1 MKKILLLGAMLI
13 GSLCMNAQTLL
24 VAGNGGDDATGTWLG
39 GKNWDT
45 NVDPA
50 ANPNIMTDGTITL
63 DAPAGTWAFKV
74 VSVDAEGNASWFGV
88 GAVDAE
94 NSSEGWT
101 GTDNIQVTLPAPGQV
116 TVSFDGEFITI
127 TGNFGELVIEAYT
140 LVGDATI
147 FGTADDPT
155 NTANDMEDNGGGV
168 YTKVY
173 ENVPLLI
180 GEYRFKLVGNH
191 SYAAY
196 EFPGAFMD
204 KTIVNLD
211 ADGLY
216 NITITFDTNEADDSE
231 YKLYAELEYVGELT
245 AVEDAIAND
254 EVVAAFDLTGKPVA
268 ADAKGVVILQY
279 ASGKAA
285 KTVNY

>member
-13 GSLCMNAQTLL
+13 GSLCVSAQTYL

-39 GKNWDT
+39 GLSWNT
-45 NVDPA
+45 SVDG
-50 ANPNIMTDGTITL
+50 NPNVMTDGSITL

-74 VSVDAEGNASWFGV
+74 VSVDAEGTASWFGV

-127 TGNFGELVIEAYT
+127 TGDFGELVIESYT

-147 FGTADDPT
+147 FGTGDDPT
-155 NTANDMEDNGGGV
+155 NTANDMDDNGDGT

-173 ENVPLLI
+173 ENVPLMI
-180 GEYRFKLVGNH
+180 GEYKFKVVGNH

-204 KTIVNLD
+204 KTIVNLE

-245 AVEDAIAND
+245 AVEDAVAD
-254 EVVAAFDLTGKPVA
+254 DAVVAAYDLTGKAVA
-268 ADAKGVVILQY
+268 ADAKGIVILQY

-285 KTVNY
+285 KVVND

>member
-45 NVDPA
+45 NADPSV
-50 ANPNIMTDGTITL
+50 NPNIMTDGTITL
-63 DAPAGTWAFKV
+63 DAPAGVWAFKV
-74 VSVDAEGNASWFGV
+74 VSVPAEGEASWFGV
-88 GAVDAE
+88 GSVDAE
-94 NSSEGWT
+94 NSSEGWG
-101 GTDNIQVTLPAPGQV
+101 GTDNIQVTLTAPGQI

-127 TGNFGELVIEAYT
+127 TGDFGELVIESYT
-140 LVGDATI
+140 LVGDAVV
-147 FGTADDPT
+147 FGTADDPS
-155 NTANDMEDNGGGV
+155 NTANDMDDNGDGT
-168 YTKVY
+168 YSKVY
-173 ENVPLLI
+173 ENIALPV
-180 GEYRFKLVGNH
+180 GEYHFKVVGNH

-196 EFPGAFMD
+196 EFPGAFQD
-204 KTIVNLD
+204 KFITNLEQ
-211 ADGLY
+211 DGIY
-216 NITITFDTNEADDSE
+216 NITVTFDTNEPDDSD

-245 AVEDAIAND
+245 AVEDAIANE

-268 ADAKGVVILQY
+268 ADAKGIVILQY
-279 ASGKAA
+279 ASGKSA

>member
-1 MKKILLLGAMLI
+1 MKKILLLGTMLI
-13 GSLCMNAQTLL
+13 GSLCMNAQTVLI
-24 VAGNGGDDATGTWLG
+24 AGNGGEDATGTWLG

-45 NVDPA
+45 NVTD
-50 ANPNIMTDGTITL
+50 NPNIMTDGSITL
-63 DAPAGTWAFKV
+63 DAPAGTWVFKV
-74 VSVDAEGNASWFGV
+74 VSVDAEGVASWFGTE
-88 GAVDAE
+88 ALDTE
-94 NSSEGWT
+94 NSSEGV
-101 GTDNIQVTLPAPGQV
+101 GGSGNIQVTLATAGQITIAFDGSLV
-116 TVSFDGEFITI
+116 TV
-127 TGNFGELVIEAYT
+127 TGSFGELTIDVYT

-147 FGTADDPT
+147 FGTQDDPS
-155 NTANDMEDNGGGV
+155 NTANDMIDNEDGT

-173 ENVPLLI
+173 ENVPLFV
-180 GEYRFKLVGNH
+180 GEYKFKVVGNH
-191 SYAAY
+191 SYGVY

-211 ADGLY
+211 ADGLF

>member
-13 GSLCMNAQTLL
+13 GSLCMSAQTLL
-24 VAGNGGDDATGTWLG
+24 IAGNGGDDTTGTWLG

-45 NVDPA
+45 NVTD
-50 ANPNIMTDGTITL
+50 NPNIMTDGTITL
-63 DAPAGTWAFKV
+63 DAPAGTWTFKV
-74 VSVDAEGNASWFGV
+74 VSVDAEGTATWYGTEV
-88 GAVDAE
+88 LDTE
-94 NSSEGWT
+94 NSSEGV
-101 GTDNIQVTLPAPGQV
+101 GGSGNIQVTTPSAGKI
-116 TVSFDGEFITI
+116 TIAFDGTSII
-127 TGNFGELVIEAYT
+127 VTGNFGELIIDAYT

-147 FGTADDPT
+147 FGTADDPS
-155 NTANDMEDNGGGV
+155 NTANDMEDNGDGT

-173 ENVPLLI
+173 ENVPLFI
-180 GEYRFKLVGNH
+180 GEYKFKVVGNH

-231 YKLYAELEYVGELT
+231 YKLYAELEYVGEMT
-245 AVEDAIAND
+245 AVEDAIANE

-268 ADAKGVVILQY
+268 ADAKGIVILQY
-279 ASGKAA
+279 ASGKSA